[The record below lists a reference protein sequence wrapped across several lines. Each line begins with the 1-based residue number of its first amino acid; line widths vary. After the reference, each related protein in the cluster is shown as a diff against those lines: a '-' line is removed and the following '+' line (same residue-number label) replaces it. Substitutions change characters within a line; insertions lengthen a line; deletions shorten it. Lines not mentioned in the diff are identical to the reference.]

1 MVNKQLIEQK
11 ITQQVTIAAG
21 ASDTVSVAV
30 PTNGKA
36 FLKGYGYTYFDDNT
50 FKLTAGT
57 YSLPSRTDQE
67 GSTSIPVM
75 YGNPFPANSGESF
88 SLAIT
93 NGDSSDHTY
102 DVVFYVLSDRVIEV
116 DSVGG
121 ELILTTG
128 GSGGVSSAVS
138 ITDAT
143 GTTSAGVTADGL
155 EVHID
160 KALPAGT
167 NKIGNVV
174 LTNAAG
180 SETAEVVTR
189 GDGVKALAVDTELVI
204 DGATVNIENVFNAS
218 TDLAVSGAGYIL
230 MDSNNR
236 LEVVS
241 GEARS
246 AAHTA
251 PTMGTATAAAL
262 AVNTSR
268 TAALFINDSD
278 TIIYLNI
285 GSAGVLNTGIRLNA
299 NGGSFEM
306 SKELGNLSTAAIN
319 GISSAASK
327 NLLVTEWS

>member
-21 ASDTVSVAV
+21 ASDTVSVTV

-116 DSVGG
+116 NSVGG

-143 GTTSAGVTADGL
+143 GTTTANVTADGL
-155 EVHID
+155 EVNPQSPST
-160 KALPAGT
+160 LLAGT
-167 NKIGNVV
+167 K
-174 LTNAAG
+174 TAG
-180 SETAEVVTR
+180 S
-189 GDGVKALAVDTELVI
+189 
-204 DGATVNIENVFNAS
+204 
-218 TDLAVSGAGYIL
+218 
-230 MDSNNR
+230 
-236 LEVVS
+236 
-241 GEARS
+241 
-246 AAHTA
+246 
-251 PTMGTATAAAL
+251 TAAAL
-262 AVNTSR
+262 AGS
-268 TAALFINDSD
+268 TACRKVILQIA
-278 TIIYLNI
+278 
-285 GSAGVLNTGIRLNA
+285 TG
-299 NGGSFEM
+299 GGSVYIGNASAQPILLFATQ
-306 SKELGNLSTAAIN
+306 SIELEIANLATVYVKRATVDATVNYI
-319 GISSAASK
+319 AS
-327 NLLVTEWS
+327 

>member
-21 ASDTVSVAV
+21 ASDTVSVTV

-67 GSTSIPVM
+67 GSTSIPIM

-88 SLAIT
+88 SLHIT
-93 NGDSSDHTY
+93 NGDASDHTY

-143 GTTSAGVTADGL
+143 GTTTANVTADGL
-155 EVHID
+155 EVNPQSPST
-160 KALPAGT
+160 LLAGT
-167 NKIGNVV
+167 K
-174 LTNAAG
+174 TAG
-180 SETAEVVTR
+180 STAE
-189 GDGVKALAVDTELVI
+189 ALAASTACRKVILQIATGGGSVYVGNASAQPILLVATQSI
-204 DGATVNIENVFNAS
+204 EIEIANLATVYVKRATVDAVVNYIAS
-218 TDLAVSGAGYIL
+218 
-230 MDSNNR
+230 
-236 LEVVS
+236 
-241 GEARS
+241 
-246 AAHTA
+246 
-251 PTMGTATAAAL
+251 
-262 AVNTSR
+262 
-268 TAALFINDSD
+268 
-278 TIIYLNI
+278 
-285 GSAGVLNTGIRLNA
+285 
-299 NGGSFEM
+299 
-306 SKELGNLSTAAIN
+306 
-319 GISSAASK
+319 
-327 NLLVTEWS
+327 